1 MADFTTNAQIHESA
15 LMKKIFLILLIVP
28 IFTFSQKKDY
38 KTYDKAVTFFNNGEI
53 EKAKKY
59 IHKCIQKNADWE
71 NPYQLLGKIYE
82 EEGDIEQA
90 VENYYK
96 GFDTNN
102 SEDQLWWQRLGDLYF
117 KNGLYTNALYHYKS
131 FIAFNDKEEAFYKKA
146 IKHIQDCMFAINAM
160 QNPVDFDSK
169 NMGENINSEMAEYL
183 PFISADGKQFV
194 ITRKVKGEL
203 GLQEDFFY
211 SQKDEA
217 NNWQKVN
224 KMSNINTIFN
234 EGAISISADG
244 RLLVFTACNREGG
257 KGSCDLYLKIVD
269 SENVINLETVN
280 SKNWDTQGCFS
291 PDGKFLYFVSNRSG
305 GYGGKDIW
313 ISEIGKNGFGKPF
326 NAGPTINT
334 EYNEMSP
341 FLHADNL
348 TFYFASDGHIGMG
361 EFDLFVSRRKNVS
374 QVWGSPENM
383 GYPINT
389 YKVENSL
396 IVATN
401 GKTAYYASDKSGYG
415 FEDIFWFNL
424 PKEKQAHEISDL
436 ELKIITQK
444 IGEEVILKSV
454 QFTHNS
460 FEIDESSFAELNK
473 LLAFLNKDPQIKIS
487 IEGHTDNVGE
497 VKENQILSE
506 NRAIAIYNYLTQNKI
521 AENRLSYKGFG
532 ETKPLLS
539 NETESGRMIN
549 RRTSFKIIQ

>member
-1 MADFTTNAQIHESA
+1 
-15 LMKKIFLILLIVP
+15 MKKIFFILLILP

-38 KTYDKAVTFFNNGEI
+38 KTYDKAVIFFNNGEI

-59 IHKCIQKNADWE
+59 TNKCIQKNSDWE
-71 NPYQLLGKIYE
+71 APYQLLGKIYE

-90 VENYYK
+90 VENYYQ

-117 KNGLYTNALYHYKS
+117 KNGFYKKALYHYKS
-131 FIAFNDKEEAFYKKA
+131 FIAFNDKEESFYKKA

-160 QNPVDFDSK
+160 QNPVDFDLR
-169 NMGENINSEMAEYL
+169 NMGENINSRMAEYL
-183 PFISADGKQFV
+183 PFIAADGKKFI

-211 SQKDEA
+211 SEKDEK
-217 NNWQKVN
+217 NNWRKVN
-224 KMSNINTIFN
+224 NMSSINTTFN
-234 EGAISISADG
+234 EGAISVSADG
-244 RLLVFTACNREGG
+244 RLLIFTACNRQGG
-257 KGSCDLYLKIVD
+257 KGSCDLYLKIIG
-269 SENVINLETVN
+269 SQNVINLETVN

-291 PDGKFLYFVSNRSG
+291 PDGKFLYFVSNRPG

-313 ISEIGKNGFGKPF
+313 ISEIGKNGFGEPF
-326 NAGPTINT
+326 NAGPIINT

-361 EFDLFVSRRKNVS
+361 EFDLFVSRRKNAS
-374 QVWGSPENM
+374 QAWMSPKNM

-401 GKTAYYASDKSGYG
+401 GKTAYYVSDRSGYG
-415 FEDIFWFNL
+415 FEDIFSFHL
-424 PKEKQAHEISDL
+424 PKERQAHEISDL
-436 ELKIITQK
+436 ELEIITQK
-444 IGEEVILKSV
+444 IGEEIIFKSV

-460 FEIDESSFAELNK
+460 FYLDETSFSELNK
-473 LLAFLNKDPQIKIS
+473 LLVYLNKNPQIKIS

-497 VKENQILSE
+497 EKKNQMLSE
-506 NRAIAIYNYLTQNKI
+506 NRAIAVYNYLIQNKI
-521 AENRLSYKGFG
+521 NKNRLSYKGFG

-539 NETESGRMIN
+539 NETENGRMIN